1 MLAFKGESRHAAKQA
16 QVSTTHASRYI
27 KRLCKHFAHKV
38 ESTWDEQQGV
48 TDFPFGR
55 CVMQADG
62 AQLALH
68 CTADDDTQLERV
80 CWVVTDHLERSRWRW
95 SKAMP

>member
-1 MLAFKGESRHAAKQA
+1 MPAKQA

-27 KRLCKHFAHKV
+27 NRLCKHFAHKV

-80 CWVVTDHLERSRWRW
+80 CWVVTDHLERFSVAVEQGDALSVEWQ
-95 SKAMP
+95 AA